1 MKKRNE
7 DFDDYY
13 DVYEENWTHD
23 TFAELEYTQSLEKN
37 IQNKLNKKE
46 SQQNIFF
53 CASDKVELNNSNE
66 SQLSQCDKG
75 GTDKSKKLKDGKKDT
90 CSEFDMCGNREGEG
104 EKNQREGSQSRSH
117 QSKSH
122 QSGNRHSKIAA
133 VVNKS
138 LVRSSVDMDD
148 RNSAGLNDSKKSE
161 NESYLLKD
169 IYEELEM
176 PANDNKST
184 YSLEDEFSKINN
196 DYFMEKLEINSSNNQ
211 SDSAEANGSSIFQI
225 DQSAMNVWDNM
236 QDSAECN
243 YDVSGFHDGEIE
255 DDAFDEDL
263 FGDSPFNNIE
273 HECRDDK
280 TNREDSFGN
289 HTGSIFESK
298 NCEILSERKHELKS
312 SSSFSIFLKEHLETS
327 KCKQGSKDD
336 HFLEGYN
343 INEKNM
349 EVEDEGMVNIRSDLV
364 CSHPSGHMTFSDS
377 PLNLKGKR
385 NILPKSKKVCSDK
398 HINSCNDYDK
408 RDFLNGEYAENADS
422 RHVNDVSVV
431 TSDAYIGNSGYSSV
445 NNAHGV
451 DRDTH
456 NGTNDHDFEDTSLCN
471 GTRKWKS
478 PKTRRKVYSTS
489 RAETPH
495 ISSELLHSS
504 NELLHSSNELLHSSN
519 GLLHSTNARPYS
531 SIGCTVKKD
540 DDTSNNT
547 GNAEGRCDNC
557 SRSGDSLYSDNS
569 HSRERSVYL
578 NENIRDTLQ
587 RKGRDSKNCEQPL
600 RTSCGSS
607 GYHTDE
613 ANDKD
618 ETNDNPFTKKKSNN
632 LKFKKKYMKESDY
645 LNEDEIRNIEC
656 GNSREKMQRR
666 QDSPSNNDRKVAT
679 SAIPSQFNHHTHNE
693 QKENKKK
700 GELCRSSTDDNA
712 NYAKRKKERVLEGK
726 TCNSNDS
733 TDICVDL
740 NDEESWDDMDSGT
753 AKNGNLRKR
762 SVQRGNVKKGN
773 AQRGNV
779 QRRNLQRR
787 FAENGLVETL
797 KRRDKRLSKEKGD
810 CEKEELSKRE
820 KDETKY
826 ENIEKKDGD
835 VKLKELGNE
844 LNNQINKL
852 EKEQDK
858 VKKLEYELIAK
869 SAEIEL
875 EREEMKNKIDEE
887 KKKMIK
893 TIEEEKKK
901 WSKEKKRIENEV
913 DKQRNIITNKRKL
926 TNEIAM
932 FKNKIKEL
940 EEKMQIEK
948 KQHKIIVDK
957 LKKKVENLT
966 IDNEKLKMELKI
978 SDEYRNKL
986 ENYQQKTIM
995 RLATT
1000 VGDKKQSKQ
1009 SHYTGMGCNHDTDGL
1024 HLGEETM
1031 DNDVANGQRR
1041 KGEGKFLHYMDESE
1055 CRRKKNDFENCKD
1068 YENGKNY
1075 EDCEDYEKSEEVL
1088 KIINLQKDRMQSES
1102 DIMYETSN
1110 SDRENGKNGWLR
1122 KGNPLI
1128 GNSKDHLN
1136 NKEKNKKITFDKLFV
1151 RKENTKNVDPV
1162 KTEEEYINKN
1172 LNRLKSII
1180 GRNKNRLK
1188 IDRVGNEE
1196 DKSSFTT
1203 SERSKNCKQFFFEN
1217 CTNVNDNSSNKN
1229 DATCEKIKRKSDPT
1243 KHGYNCSLLNNLTT
1257 EPKFCQ
1263 ADREKD
1269 RDELLL
1275 NLKANTSITNSNIK
1289 NDDVGNYQHVN
1300 KQKKDYT
1307 SHIIDNISNR
1317 PIACK
1322 KSQQIL
1328 NRNEGDSSELL
1339 GRFSYDEYVKKTE
1352 QNGKEKKSKQ
1362 VLHYMDNYSTDEAHS
1377 NHQQGVHTNP
1387 FVSPTH
1393 GDKSNTKMSILNE
1406 NIHARNKLTEVAF
1419 SKGDTPTCSGEILNP
1434 FGKDWDFI
1442 INFDFDELFNR
1453 CENVIES
1460 VFSSSKKIKYRQAFI
1475 DGKVE
1480 TLFEDGVKII
1490 EKNKNKKIIDPSN
1503 MTIYLYPSKDYRA
1516 RLPNSYT
1523 VSRFRHLFRFVSKGI
1538 YQVNIPNKCQLNK
1551 FPSGQVDCKYS
1562 DGHMQILFCDGRRK
1576 EILPNK
1582 EEYNQKVML
1591 EPEVPLEVVL
1601 PIY

>member
-53 CASDKVELNNSNE
+53 CASNKVEMNNSNE

-90 CSEFDMCGNREGEG
+90 CSEFDRCDNREGEG
-104 EKNQREGSQSRSH
+104 EKNQHEGSQSR
-117 QSKSH
+117 SH

-133 VVNKS
+133 VVNKPR
-138 LVRSSVDMDD
+138 VRSSEDMDD
-148 RNSAGLNDSKKSE
+148 RNSAGLNDSNKSE
-161 NESYLLKD
+161 NESYILKD

-176 PANDNKST
+176 PINDNKST

-211 SDSAEANGSSIFQI
+211 SDSAEANGSNTFQI
-225 DQSAMNVWDNM
+225 DQSAMNVWDNI

-243 YDVSGFHDGEIE
+243 YDVSRFHDGAIE

-263 FGDSPFNNIE
+263 FGVNSPFDNIE
-273 HECRDDK
+273 HDCRDDK

-289 HTGSIFESK
+289 HTESIFESK
-298 NCEILSERKHELKS
+298 NCEILSERKHELQS

-336 HFLEGYN
+336 NFLEGYN
-343 INEKNM
+343 TDEKNM
-349 EVEDEGMVNIRSDLV
+349 EAEDEGMVNIRSDIV
-364 CSHPSGHMTFSDS
+364 CSHPGDHMTFSDS

-398 HINSCNDYDK
+398 YINSCNDYDK
-408 RDFLNGEYAENADS
+408 RDFLNGEYTENTDS
-422 RHVNDVSVV
+422 RHVNDESVV

-445 NNAHGV
+445 NNAHGI
-451 DRDTH
+451 DRNTH
-456 NGTNDHDFEDTSLCN
+456 SGTNDYDFGDTSPCS
-471 GTRKWKS
+471 GTRKWES
-478 PKTRRKVYSTS
+478 PKARRKVYSTS
-489 RAETPH
+489 REETPH
-495 ISSELLHSS
+495 
-504 NELLHSSNELLHSSN
+504 NSNELLHSSN
-519 GLLHSTNARPYS
+519 GLLHSSNELLHSSSALPHS

-540 DDTSNNT
+540 DATSNNT
-547 GNAEGRCDNC
+547 GNAKGRCDNY
-557 SRSGDSLYSDNS
+557 SRSDDSLYSGNS

-578 NENIRDTLQ
+578 NESSRDTLQ
-587 RKGRDSKNCEQPL
+587 KKGRDSKNCEQSL

-607 GYHTDE
+607 RYHTDDVI
-613 ANDKD
+613 DKD
-618 ETNDNPFTKKKSNN
+618 ETHDNPFTKKKSNN
-632 LKFKKKYMKESDY
+632 FKFKNKYMKESDC
-645 LNEDEIRNIEC
+645 LNEDEIRNIER

-666 QDSPSNNDRKVAT
+666 KDSPSNNDRKVDTNAV
-679 SAIPSQFNHHTHNE
+679 PSQFNHNTHNE
-693 QKENKKK
+693 QKGNKKK

-712 NYAKRKKERVLEGK
+712 NYAKREKESELEGK

-740 NDEESWDDMDSGT
+740 NDEESWDDVDSGT
-753 AKNGNLRKR
+753 AKNGNLGRKNLGR
-762 SVQRGNVKKGN
+762 RNLQRGNV
-773 AQRGNV
+773 QRGNV
-779 QRRNLQRR
+779 QRRSLQRR
-787 FAENGLVETL
+787 LAQNGIVETL
-797 KRRDKRLSKEKGD
+797 KGRGKRLSKEKGD
-810 CEKEELSKRE
+810 CEKGELSKGE

-826 ENIEKKDGD
+826 ENVEIIDGD

-913 DKQRNIITNKRKL
+913 YKQRSIITNKRKL

-957 LKKKVENLT
+957 LKKKIENLT

-1009 SHYTGMGCNHDTDGL
+1009 SHYTGMGCNHDTDDL
-1024 HLGEETM
+1024 HLGGETT

-1041 KGEGKFLHYMDESE
+1041 TGEENFLHHMDESE
-1055 CRRKKNDFENCKD
+1055 CRSKKNDFKNCSDFENCEDFENCKD
-1068 YENGKNY
+1068 YEN
-1075 EDCEDYEKSEEVL
+1075 CEDYEKSEEVL

-1110 SDRENGKNGWLR
+1110 SDRENGKNVWLR

-1128 GNSKDHLN
+1128 GNPKDHSN
-1136 NKEKNKKITFDKLFV
+1136 NKEKKNKITFDKLFV
-1151 RKENTKNVDPV
+1151 RKENIQNVDYV
-1162 KTEEEYINKN
+1162 KTEEEYINRN

-1180 GRNKNRLK
+1180 ERNKNRLK
-1188 IDRVGNEE
+1188 IDRIGNEE

-1217 CTNVNDNSSNKN
+1217 CTNINDNSSIKN
-1229 DATCEKIKRKSDPT
+1229 DATCEKMKRKSDPT

-1257 EPKFCQ
+1257 QPKFCQ

-1269 RDELLL
+1269 QDESLL
-1275 NLKANTSITNSNIK
+1275 NLKANTSITNSDIK
-1289 NDDVGNYQHVN
+1289 NGDVGNHQHVN
-1300 KQKKDYT
+1300 KKKKDYT
-1307 SHIIDNISNR
+1307 SHTIDNISNR
-1317 PIACK
+1317 LIAGK
-1322 KSQQIL
+1322 TSHQIF
-1328 NRNEGDSSELL
+1328 NRNEGDSSEVL
-1339 GRFSYDEYVKKTE
+1339 GRFSYDEYVKKNE

-1362 VLHYMDNYSTDEAHS
+1362 VLHYMDNYSTSEAHS
-1377 NHQQGVHTNP
+1377 NHQQGVHTHP
-1387 FVSPTH
+1387 FISPTH

-1406 NIHARNKLTEVAF
+1406 NIHAKNKLTEVAF
-1419 SKGDTPTCSGEILNP
+1419 SKGDTPTCSGDILNP

-1442 INFDFDELFNR
+1442 INFNFDELFNR

-1503 MTIYLYPSKDYRA
+1503 ITIYLYPSKDYRA

-1523 VSRFRHLFRFVSKGI
+1523 LFRFVSKGI

-1562 DGHMQILFCDGRRK
+1562 DGHMQVLFCDGRRK

-1582 EEYNQKVML
+1582 EEYAILHNGTIKRL
-1591 EPEVPLEVVL
+1591 S
-1601 PIY
+1601 